1 MARSRPTSRRRD
13 EMATSR
19 PTTAQ
24 AQAML
29 ATRTA
34 ISPVDMM
41 VKCRSV
47 SVARGRAAPT
57 AQDDAIDTTGRVRE
71 IDPVEP

>member
-1 MARSRPTSRRRD
+1 
-13 EMATSR
+13 
-19 PTTAQ
+19 
-24 AQAML
+24 ML